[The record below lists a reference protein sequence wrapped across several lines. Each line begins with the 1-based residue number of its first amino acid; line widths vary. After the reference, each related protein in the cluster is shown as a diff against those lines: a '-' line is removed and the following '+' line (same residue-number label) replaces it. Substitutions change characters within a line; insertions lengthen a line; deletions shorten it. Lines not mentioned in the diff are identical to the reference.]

1 MQVQL
6 SPGKRTSRWGHSM
19 ATVITPSGLEAII
32 MFGGSSDKFGS
43 DWKTPK
49 FSRLA
54 ETKIYYF
61 GQWFL
66 FCVLELMHDNYYV
79 FINRES

>member
-6 SPGKRTSRWGHSM
+6 SASKQTSRWGHSM
-19 ATVITPSGLEAII
+19 ATVTTPSGLEAVI

-61 GQWFL
+61 GQWFSIRIA
-66 FCVLELMHDNYYV
+66 VYW
-79 FINRES
+79 S